1 MAQQALG
8 ILETKGLACLVAG
21 TDAML
26 KAADVKLIGPMKS
39 VGSGLCSAMVE
50 GDVAAVKASIEVG
63 SQAALEIGE
72 VVSVQV
78 IPRPHDEVNAIL
90 PRTAPKK

>member
-1 MAQQALG
+1 M
-8 ILETKGLACLVAG
+8 AG

-63 SQAALEIGE
+63 SQAAMEIGE

-90 PRTAPKK
+90 PRSAPKK

>member
-39 VGSGLCSAMVE
+39 VGSGLCSTMVE
-50 GDVAAVKASIEVG
+50 GDVAAVKAAVEVG
-63 SQAALEIGE
+63 SQTATEIGQ

-78 IPRPHDEVNAIL
+78 IPRPHDEVNAVL
-90 PRTAPKK
+90 PRATAKK

>member
-26 KAADVKLIGPMKS
+26 KAADVSLIGPMKN
-39 VGSGLCSAMVE
+39 VGSGLCTAMIE

-63 SQAALEIGE
+63 SQTASELGT
-72 VVSVQV
+72 VVSMQV

-90 PRTAPKK
+90 PRAAAKK

>member
-63 SQAALEIGE
+63 SQAAMEIGE

-90 PRTAPKK
+90 PRSAPKK